1 MKPSP
6 ENLRA
11 FADSIGR
18 RQIMSTLRLSSAS
31 AITNAIRNR
40 AFPADWFDGVERLA
54 MAMGIECPREFF
66 SFKVKQ

>member
-6 ENLRA
+6 EKLRA

-18 RQIMSTLRLSSAS
+18 PQIMSALRLSSAS
-31 AITNAIRNR
+31 AITNAIRKR

-54 MAMGIECPREFF
+54 IPMGIKCPREFF
-66 SFKVKQ
+66 SFKAKQ